1 MVWIHLVFFSAAFIP
16 LYFDLIVHLA
26 LKISSKFVNFIIL
39 FYFLLENKLINGHV
53 TITKEGMQIRPIR
66 PLNQEDLLLCRT
78 NCDKWTSVFMVLLDG
93 PLQFSCL
100 LKA

>member
-1 MVWIHLVFFSAAFIP
+1 M
-16 LYFDLIVHLA
+16 
-26 LKISSKFVNFIIL
+26 NFIIL

-53 TITKEGMQIRPIR
+53 TIPSEVMQNRPIR
-66 PLNQEDLLLCRT
+66 PLDREDLLLCRT
-78 NCDKWTSVFMVLLDG
+78 NCDKWASVYLVLLEG